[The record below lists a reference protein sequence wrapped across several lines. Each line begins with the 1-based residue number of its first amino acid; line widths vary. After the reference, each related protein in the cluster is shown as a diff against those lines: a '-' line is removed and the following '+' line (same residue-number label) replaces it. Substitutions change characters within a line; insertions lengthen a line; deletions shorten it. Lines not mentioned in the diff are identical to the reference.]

1 MLTCPK
7 PPLFAGHTC
16 SSELLFSTI
25 AELLLRTAFL
35 LFHSSS
41 HKGAEEEGGKLGLGW
56 HGPLFLPN
64 LCSNKSNQAPKKPSS
79 GKWHTIWGSKKPY
92 VLRSRGATAYVG
104 TVGSRNKM
112 KGDLV
117 IKDLQVL
124 SSRSI
129 QTSFS
134 KHLDS
139 LTRNSS

>member
-16 SSELLFSTI
+16 SSELLCSTI

-56 HGPLFLPN
+56 HGHLFLPN
-64 LCSNKSNQAPKKPSS
+64 LCSNKSNQAPQKPSS
-79 GKWHTIWGSKKPY
+79 GEWHAIWGSKKPY
-92 VLRSRGATAYVG
+92 ASRSSGATAYVG
-104 TVGSRNKM
+104 TARSRNKT

-117 IKDLQVL
+117 MKDLQVL
-124 SSRSI
+124 STRSI
-129 QTSFS
+129 QTSLS

-139 LTRNSS
+139 LTGNSS